1 VNAVQRQ
8 LLLLRAIFGASLN
21 ATAISAGTAILAAIL
36 GLTGLGF
43 LVAGGFI
50 LLARDIGAPA
60 AAMSFGMLFALLA
73 ILSLLIGRSVAQRR
87 HVRAMAARQQ
97 LVNEMAAM
105 KSLIPAAGL
114 WPSVGAFVL
123 AFLMG
128 RR

>member
-1 VNAVQRQ
+1 MQRQ
-8 LLLLRAIFGASLN
+8 LLLLRAIFGESLN
-21 ATAISAGTAILAAIL
+21 ATAVSAGTTILAAIF

-60 AAMSFGMLFALLA
+60 AAMSFGLLFVLLA
-73 ILSLLIGRSVAQRR
+73 ILALLIGRSVAQRR
-87 HVRAMAARQQ
+87 HMRALVARQQ
-97 LVNEMAAM
+97 LASEVAAL

-114 WPSVGAFVL
+114 WPSVGAFIL
-123 AFLMG
+123 AFLVA